1 MQLINITDK
10 DIKELDVILNK
21 LNYKSLYLYW
31 ILKRTTNIKELQIIN
46 DNINPILEH
55 YKTQISK
62 MYILNIIEQN
72 LLNNKDTQL
81 NMVIER
87 LKNKLDTRTMLDEDI
102 MNCLCLSNIDTIF
115 NNIEDYEFDYKLI
128 YNKNDEVINNKYL
141 NTAIIYANSICTK
154 RKNKKKIL
162 NII

>member
-141 NTAIIYANSICTK
+141 NTAIIYTNSICTK